1 MKSAVLGKLK
11 LLRDNYYWS
20 RLLAGIAKP
29 LWLVCNGLA
38 TQLQMKVRKNGV
50 TISLPNGQAMTI
62 GRDAGIGLASN
73 LFWHG
78 LDGYEPVTSAALRFF
93 FARSTTFLDVGANCG
108 LYSIMAVLWN
118 PQLRVFA
125 FEAFSPIYE
134 KLKTN
139 IVLNGLEGR
148 IVCENVA
155 LASQSGVGLFR
166 IPQPDTADFETTGTL
181 SDQGFQ
187 VRQGCPTVPVMT
199 VRFDDYE
206 RSRPTQ
212 VDLVKID
219 VEDFEAHVLEGMS
232 ATIQRD
238 KPFIICEILNRK
250 EHRNERTLEI
260 IRSLNYTAY
269 WITDAG
275 YIRVSRFDFERRRF
289 MDFVL
294 SPVSNDAEVVNDL
307 SLLCEARNR
316 LLAKSA

>member
-1 MKSAVLGKLK
+1 MKSTVLGKLK
-11 LLRDNYYWS
+11 LLRDNYYFS
-20 RLLAGIAKP
+20 RMLAGVAKP
-29 LWLVCNGLA
+29 LWLVCGGLA

-62 GRDAGIGLASN
+62 GRNAGIGLAST

-78 LDGYEPVTSAALRFF
+78 IDGYEPLTSAALRFF
-93 FARSTTFLDVGANCG
+93 FARSTTFIDVGANCG
-108 LYSIMAVLWN
+108 LYSIMAALWS
-118 PQLRVFA
+118 PCVRVIA
-125 FEAFSPIYE
+125 FEAFPPIYE

-139 IVLNGLEGR
+139 VVLNDLEGR
-148 IVCENVA
+148 IVCENLA
-155 LASQSGVGLFR
+155 LSSESGVGIFR
-166 IPQPDTADFETTGTL
+166 IPQSDTADFETTGTL

-187 VRQGCPTVPVMT
+187 VRQGCPTVPVRT

-206 RSRPTQ
+206 SSHPMR

-238 KPFIICEILNRK
+238 KPFIICEILNR

-260 IRSLNYTAY
+260 IQSLNYTAY

-289 MDFVL
+289 TDFVL
-294 SPVSNDAEVVNDL
+294 SPVSNDAEVLNDL
-307 SLLCEARNR
+307 GLLCEARNR
-316 LLAKSA
+316 LLARPA